1 MKFATELHTA
11 RGLGSG
17 KSGLHH
23 WIAQRI
29 TAIALIPLG
38 LWFVYTFIVLISAP
52 YEMAMLW
59 LSSPWTATF
68 SILFVFLIFY
78 HGALGLRVIW
88 EDYIPHTGL
97 KWALVIGT
105 QILST
110 LMAVL
115 AILSIIKV
123 FLG

>member
-1 MKFATELHTA
+1 MKFATALHLA

-38 LWFVYTFIVLISAP
+38 LWFVYTFILLITTP
-52 YEMAMLW
+52 YEMAREW
-59 LSSPWTATF
+59 LASPWTATF

-88 EDYIPHTGL
+88 EDYVPHTGL

-123 FLG
+123 FLS